1 MIWINQLA
9 LPAPSALQVRV
20 KPRAGT
26 SKYNTKGQLV
36 MDGVQ
41 QKRQVELTWARMAAP
56 ALAALF
62 AELDAG
68 GFLTL
73 TYPDPLAGGTQIS
86 CYASERSAR
95 VFQYKNDAAVWADV
109 TLKLE
114 ER

>member
-20 KPRAGT
+20 KPKGGV
-26 SKYNTKGQLV
+26 SKYNTRGQLV

-41 QKRQVELTWARMAAP
+41 HKRQVEITWARMSVS
-56 ALAALF
+56 ALAALT
-62 AELDAG
+62 AQLDAG

-86 CYASERSAR
+86 CYVSERSAR
-95 VFQYKNDAAVWADV
+95 VCQYQQDAAVWADV